1 MQPGKLRNADLL
13 PEGGT
18 NRMFDA
24 LSFRR
29 ALSAFPTGVTVVTTS
44 AGDGSPRGVTVSS
57 FNSVSLEPPL
67 VLWSQHVKA
76 ASHPDFSTAG
86 TFTVNVLATHQA
98 DISDRFGRPG
108 DEKFAKTAWYYAET
122 GAVIIEGCSAW
133 FECVRVQNIEGGDH
147 TIYMG
152 RVTRAS
158 VSGKAPLL
166 FAGRRY
172 LAAQTLPQVAGAVE
186 VEPLPTHVQQVMDEL
201 ATLTQWGVSLSRLV
215 GEVHVVVGTDSQE
228 VYFTRHLHPGMP
240 LPLEDTSG
248 GLAFLAFGKA
258 QENVKRSVDSAAL
271 IADAASRGAVHLTR
285 NLVPGLNLFDMEAL
299 SVPIYDRANIMLYAL
314 TIFRES
320 PAALE
325 TTEETRY
332 IEMTKDRARQ
342 IEAYLESRVTLQV

>member
-1 MQPGKLRNADLL
+1 MLPSKLRNADLL

-18 NRMFDA
+18 NRMFDV

-29 ALSAFPTGVTVVTTS
+29 ALSAFPTGVAVVTTS
-44 AGDGSPRGVTVSS
+44 AGDGRPRGVTVSS

-108 DEKFAKTAWYYAET
+108 DDKFARTAWHRAET
-122 GAVIIEGCSAW
+122 SAVIIDGCSAW
-133 FECVRVQNIEGGDH
+133 FECIRARNVEGGDH
-147 TIYMG
+147 TIYLG
-152 RVTRAS
+152 RVTRVA
-158 VSGKAPLL
+158 VSGRAPLL

-172 LAAQTLPQVAGAVE
+172 LAAQTLPQAANTVE
-186 VEPLPTHVQQVMDEL
+186 VELLPTAVQQAMDEL
-201 ATLTQWGVSLSRLV
+201 ATLTQWGVYLSRLV
-215 GEVHVVVGTDSQE
+215 DEVHVVVGTDSQD
-228 VYFTRHLHPGMP
+228 VYFSRHLYPGMP
-240 LPLEDTSG
+240 LPLEGTSG
-248 GLAFLAFGKA
+248 GLAFLAFGKV
-258 QENVKRSVDSAAL
+258 QENVKRSADNAAIL
-271 IADAASRGAVHLTR
+271 ADAASRGVVHLTH
-285 NLVPGLNLFDMEAL
+285 NTVPGLNLFDMEAL
-299 SVPIYDRANIMLYAL
+299 SVPIYDRANAMLYAL